1 MTNNPNDIDS
11 QIVGARRRIAAAQG
25 AIAKTLGMVKR
36 QMRETFA
43 GARLAA
49 NDISANVKDTVSP
62 SAALRRSFD
71 VPNQTRRHPWQT
83 VGSAVLLGYVIGS
96 IRTSR
101 GKRYDR
107 RDNADSHHVQHGLS
121 RGFLGQFGG
130 EIYSLRRAEMR
141 AIVKRS
147 IKSVMHS
154 VLAGRVPLRQDYLLT
169 KNNHTDRRREKGRR
183 IIRTAGNEFEN

>member
-1 MTNNPNDIDS
+1 
-11 QIVGARRRIAAAQG
+11 
-25 AIAKTLGMVKR
+25 
-36 QMRETFA
+36 MRETFA

-49 NDISANVKDTVSP
+49 NDISANVKDIISP

-71 VPNQTRRHPWQT
+71 VPNQTRRHPLQT

-96 IRTSR
+96 IRRSR

-130 EIYSLRRAEMR
+130 EIYSLRRAAMR

-154 VLAGRVPLRQDYLLT
+154 VRPDAYHCAKTICLL
-169 KNNHTDRRREKGRR
+169 KIIYRSAPRKRSPNNPDCWQ
-183 IIRTAGNEFEN
+183 